1 LRVNH
6 FGITLPRD
14 GCIYHY
20 DVTITP
26 SSCPKWINGEVI
38 RAIEEE
44 HHQALVG
51 CKLAFDGMKSL
62 YTSRPLPSINGTPK
76 EFEVTIS
83 LEGPSQFKVAIKY
96 VNSIPLDV
104 LSCQLQRV
112 TNANLDSLMTA
123 TQAIDVVLR
132 TLPTMRLVE
141 IEISP
146 A

>member
-1 LRVNH
+1 
-6 FGITLPRD
+6 
-14 GCIYHY
+14 
-20 DVTITP
+20 
-26 SSCPKWINGEVI
+26 
-38 RAIEEE
+38 
-44 HHQALVG
+44 
-51 CKLAFDGMKSL
+51 MKTL
-62 YTSRPLPSINGTPK
+62 YTSRLLPSINRTPK

-96 VNSIPLDV
+96 VNTIPLDV
-104 LSCQLQRV
+104 LSCQLQHV